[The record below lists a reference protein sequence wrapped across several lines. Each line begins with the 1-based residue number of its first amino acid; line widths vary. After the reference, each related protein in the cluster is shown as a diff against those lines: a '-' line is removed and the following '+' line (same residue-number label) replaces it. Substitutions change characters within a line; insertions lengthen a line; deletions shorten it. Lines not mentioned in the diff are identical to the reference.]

1 MRRGKI
7 DLAWEYGLHKFVL
20 HEIHEGI
27 NAKKQ
32 FTKKFFEK
40 NKSPFPPK
48 KKTLR
53 MEEFG
58 QEKGK
63 IGGARREAPGM
74 INLLLDLTEACF

>member
-1 MRRGKI
+1 MQ
-7 DLAWEYGLHKFVL
+7 
-20 HEIHEGI
+20 
-27 NAKKQ
+27 KKQ

-40 NKSPFPPK
+40 NKSPFPQK

>member
-1 MRRGKI
+1 
-7 DLAWEYGLHKFVL
+7 
-20 HEIHEGI
+20 
-27 NAKKQ
+27 
-32 FTKKFFEK
+32 
-40 NKSPFPPK
+40 
-48 KKTLR
+48 